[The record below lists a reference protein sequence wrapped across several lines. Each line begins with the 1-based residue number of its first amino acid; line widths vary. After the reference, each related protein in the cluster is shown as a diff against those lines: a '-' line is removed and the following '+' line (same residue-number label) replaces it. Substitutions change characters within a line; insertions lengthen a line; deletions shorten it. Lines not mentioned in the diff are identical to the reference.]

1 MNSGGVCVW
10 TESIWWYSLWP
21 KVKYCFTIPPAST
34 LTFTYCGQHPNH
46 QPGCPTFNKAET
58 SSDVNYVRSG
68 LNVILKSWPRNSNWV
83 VSTSFAPGRSPR
95 LARHQL
101 VRLFPPFLQS
111 ARFLNFPWIRKAVCR
126 FPEPDGNTHLTC
138 VCLRVRWMNRR
149 VILTG
154 GRVETEQP
162 WTDARSYLTLVRNSH
177 KGDGVGTGARSSG
190 LVYIPLFFFFFF
202 FFFRPPST

>member
-101 VRLFPPFLQS
+101 VRLFPPFLEFPMDSEGCVQVSWAWRKHTPDMCLPPRAMNES
-111 ARFLNFPWIRKAVCR
+111 ARDFNWRSRWDWAALNWCPQ
-126 FPEPDGNTHLTC
+126 L
-138 VCLRVRWMNRR
+138 
-149 VILTG
+149 
-154 GRVETEQP
+154 
-162 WTDARSYLTLVRNSH
+162 SYTR
-177 KGDGVGTGARSSG
+177 A
-190 LVYIPLFFFFFF
+190 
-202 FFFRPPST
+202 